1 MNTLRIRA
9 RRGTSLLLAAGLAL
23 TMSQVPSAPARAA
36 DNVAVTINTK
46 DGFSVWSFAFKV
58 TRVMQDVV
66 DESNAAASVS
76 SCTDCQSVAVA
87 LQVVLVM
94 GEASVIAPT
103 NLALALNVECTSC
116 ETLAS
121 AYQWVFTTGGPVR
134 FTAEGNRRLAEI
146 RRAFIELLANAEN
159 LTLAE
164 LQAQID
170 ELSTQLDE
178 VIETELVAAGQSG
191 EPTPETTP
199 ATPTPT
205 PTATPTTESTPTS
218 EPSPSPSVSE
228 SPSASPSP

>member
-1 MNTLRIRA
+1 MKRTRSRV
-9 RRGTSLLLAAGLAL
+9 RRGTSLALATALAV
-23 TMSQVPSAPARAA
+23 TMSQVPAGPAGAA

-66 DESNAAASVS
+66 DDSNAAAAVS
-76 SCTDCQSVAVA
+76 SCTDCQSIAVA
-87 LQVVLVM
+87 LQVVLIM

-103 NLALALNVECTSC
+103 NLALALNIECTSC

-146 RRAFIELLANAEN
+146 RRAFLELLRNAET

-164 LQAQID
+164 LQAEIAKLA
-170 ELSTQLDE
+170 EQLAQ
-178 VIETELVAAGQSG
+178 VIQTELLPAGQG
-191 EPTPETTP
+191 DEPTTG
-199 ATPTPT
+199 
-205 PTATPTTESTPTS
+205 PTS
-218 EPSPSPSVSE
+218 EPEPGPTPAPSPTSTSPDQPSPSPSE
-228 SPSASPSP
+228 SPSPSPSPS

>member
-1 MNTLRIRA
+1 MTFLRRRIRK
-9 RRGTSLLLAAGLAL
+9 GTSLVVAGALAM
-23 TMSQVPSAPARAA
+23 TMSQLATAPAGAA

-58 TRVMQDVV
+58 TRVMGDVV

-87 LQVVLVM
+87 LQVVLIM
-94 GEASVIAPT
+94 GEASLIAPT
-103 NLALALNVECTSC
+103 NLALALNVNCTSC

-146 RRAFIELLANAEN
+146 RRAFIKLLANAEN

-164 LQAQID
+164 LQAQIG
-170 ELSTQLDE
+170 ELASQLGE
-178 VIETELVAAGQSG
+178 VIDTELLPAGPPE
-191 EPTPETTP
+191 EPATGS
-199 ATPTPT
+199 TPTPAPSST
-205 PTATPTTESTPTS
+205 TPTTEPATS
-218 EPSPSPSVSE
+218 PSPSESPSPSPS
-228 SPSASPSP
+228 PS

>member
-1 MNTLRIRA
+1 MNPHRSRV
-9 RRGTSLLLAAGLAL
+9 RRGTSLLLATALAL
-23 TMSQVPSAPARAA
+23 TMSQVPTGPAGAA

-66 DESNAAASVS
+66 DDSNAAAAVS

-87 LQVVLVM
+87 LQVVLIM

-103 NLALALNVECTSC
+103 NLALALNIECTAC

-134 FTAEGNRRLAEI
+134 FTAEGNRQLAEI
-146 RRAFIELLANAEN
+146 RRAFLELLRDAEN

-164 LQAQID
+164 LQAAID
-170 ELSTQLDE
+170 ELAQQLAQ
-178 VIETELVAAGQSG
+178 VIQTELLPAGQGG
-191 EPTPETTP
+191 EPT
-199 ATPTPT
+199 
-205 PTATPTTESTPTS
+205 TEPTS
-218 EPSPSPSVSE
+218 EPAPSPAPSPTSTSSSPDPSPSPSE
-228 SPSASPSP
+228 SPSPSPSP

>member
-1 MNTLRIRA
+1 MRHHRSRV
-9 RRGTSLLLAAGLAL
+9 RRGTSLLLATALAV
-23 TMSQVPSAPARAA
+23 TMSQVPTGPAGAA

-66 DESNAAASVS
+66 DDSNAAVAVS
-76 SCTDCQSVAVA
+76 SCTDCQSIAVA
-87 LQVVLVM
+87 LQVVLIM

-103 NLALALNVECTSC
+103 NLALALNIECTSC

-146 RRAFIELLANAEN
+146 RRAFLELLRNAEN

-164 LQAQID
+164 LQAAID
-170 ELSTQLDE
+170 ELAEQLAQ
-178 VIETELVAAGQSG
+178 VIQTELLPAGQRSG
-191 EPTPETTP
+191 S
-199 ATPTPT
+199 
-205 PTATPTTESTPTS
+205 TTEPTS
-218 EPSPSPSVSE
+218 EPAPSPAPSPTSTSSDPSPSPSPSE
-228 SPSASPSP
+228 SPSPSPSSS

>member
-1 MNTLRIRA
+1 MKLHRSRV
-9 RRGTSLLLAAGLAL
+9 RRGTSLFVATALAA
-23 TMSQVPSAPARAA
+23 TMSQLPTTSAGAA

-66 DESNAAASVS
+66 DDSNAAAAVS
-76 SCTDCQSVAVA
+76 SCIDCQSIAVA
-87 LQVVLVM
+87 LQVVLIM

-103 NLALALNVECTSC
+103 NLALALNVNCTAC

-146 RRAFIELLANAEN
+146 RRAFLELLRNAEN

-164 LQAQID
+164 LQAAID
-170 ELSTQLDE
+170 ELAQQLAD
-178 VIETELVAAGQSG
+178 VIETQLLPAGGSGG
-191 EPTPETTP
+191 EPAPEPTSTPEP
-199 ATPTPT
+199 S
-205 PTATPTTESTPTS
+205 PTTTSEPTS
-218 EPSPSPSVSE
+218 EPGASPSPSESPTPSPSPS
-228 SPSASPSP
+228 

>member
-1 MNTLRIRA
+1 MKIRRSRV
-9 RRGTSLLLAAGLAL
+9 RRGTGLFLATALAA
-23 TMSQVPSAPARAA
+23 TMSQVPTTPAGAA

-66 DESNAAASVS
+66 DESNAAAAVS
-76 SCTDCQSVAVA
+76 SCTDCQSIAVA
-87 LQVVLVM
+87 LQVVLIM

-103 NLALALNVECTSC
+103 NLALALNLECTAC

-146 RRAFIELLANAEN
+146 RRAFLELLRNAES

-164 LQAQID
+164 IQAQVA
-170 ELSTQLDE
+170 QLAEQLAE
-178 VIETELVAAGQSG
+178 VLQTEVLPAGQSDS
-191 EPTPETTP
+191 
-199 ATPTPT
+199 
-205 PTATPTTESTPTS
+205 PTAEPAPEPAPSPTS
-218 EPSPSPSVSE
+218 TSSQPGPSPSPSE
-228 SPSASPSP
+228 SPSPSPSPS